1 MSLIVR
7 DFRTQK
13 RQKKS
18 QTKYVITFF
27 PSLLF
32 FFFFCVPS
40 FNGKKKINRAA
51 TRIYEAFKPAASEQP
66 YDSPRCE
73 VSWDFPERS
82 INTLAISPD

>member
-32 FFFFCVPS
+32 FFFLC
-40 FNGKKKINRAA
+40 
-51 TRIYEAFKPAASEQP
+51 SE
-66 YDSPRCE
+66 
-73 VSWDFPERS
+73 F
-82 INTLAISPD
+82 